1 MNERELP
8 EQEDVAVMLSAAGQ
22 ARRVRVLAM
31 MLEVGKGRRRRRMV
45 ARVGGGVGLVLMLVV
60 AAVWMV
66 VPRNSAVGPMPIAVG
81 PVGPVVPVL
90 PVVLPRGPGVV
101 RAEYVVS
108 DPGLL
113 SRLSVAPKGVR
124 AVEINDLEL
133 AGLFS
138 ESSQTAVVWVKG
150 RMLVLGGK

>member
-1 MNERELP
+1 MNEQVLTG
-8 EQEDVAVMLSAAGQ
+8 QQDVGVTLSAAGQ
-22 ARRVRVLAM
+22 ARRERVLAM

-60 AAVWMV
+60 AAVWVV
-66 VPRNSAVGPMPIAVG
+66 VPRNSAVAPMPIAVG
-81 PVGPVVPVL
+81 PVVPVV

-124 AVEINDLEL
+124 VVEINDLEL

>member
-1 MNERELP
+1 MNERVLTG
-8 EQEDVAVMLSAAGQ
+8 QEDVGVTLSAAGQ
-22 ARRVRVLAM
+22 ARRERVLGM
-31 MLEVGKGRRRRRMV
+31 MLEVGKGHRRRRMV

-60 AAVWMV
+60 AAVWVV

-81 PVGPVVPVL
+81 PVGPVGPVVPD
-90 PVVLPRGPGVV
+90 VLPRGPGVV

-113 SRLSVAPKGVR
+113 STLSSAPGRVR

>member
-1 MNERELP
+1 MNEQVLTG
-8 EQEDVAVMLSAAGQ
+8 QEDVGVTLSAAGE
-22 ARRVRVLAM
+22 ARRERVLAM

-45 ARVGGGVGLVLMLVV
+45 ARVGGGLGLGLMLVV
-60 AAVWMV
+60 AAVWVV
-66 VPRNSAVGPMPIAVG
+66 VPRNSAVVPEPIAVG
-81 PVGPVVPVL
+81 PVGPVGPVVPDVL
-90 PVVLPRGPGVV
+90 PKGPGVV

-124 AVEINDLEL
+124 AVEIDDLEL